1 MTTPTNHK
9 SATKRKLPFVTFQA
23 TITDITSWW
32 CILLLKNHDL
42 SLFEEFEG
50 VLQCLSQTS
59 SNIPKK
65 SPLGIRLHCLVPW
78 QELLKQ
84 LYTDGFGIGKKKFE
98 RIQDTL
104 VLLRQRNFPETP
116 AEQEY
121 KEVLM
126 MVQTHSVL
134 SKLHKYLSGD
144 DAVAL
149 NDDKNKTSD
158 DILDECEAKW
168 RTIYLDV
175 DHIPQSLKDLVDKTN
190 GWGCKTRKAHI
201 KHIVS
206 SSGSILT
213 YKILRNKMQKL
224 LLRWFEHEIEGDV
237 PELLE
242 KGYRGIGFG
251 DISSNKHSLSKN
263 ITSSSSINP
272 DAVDEKIAEIKS
284 PVEPPPKEKEKSLKV
299 KSESKLPKDSSHSDF
314 SCDDEKEEE
323 VELLEMKRKRKKI
336 SKSSMIEGESL
347 SMPASESSF
356 SPKNKRSKH
365 TVKQE
370 SHNIEKGR
378 HNFDGS
384 YSISKPSQWDSDSSE
399 VENNIIRWSKEEDIV
414 LENGIQRYGFGNWK
428 AIIKSSGEIFASK
441 NKTDL
446 SDRAKILIGQGKII

>member
-1 MTTPTNHK
+1 MTTTTNHK
-9 SATKRKLPFVTFQA
+9 SATKRKLPFVTFQNN
-23 TITDITSWW
+23 ISDITSWW
-32 CILLLKNHDL
+32 CCAILKNHDL

-59 SNIPKK
+59 PNIPKN
-65 SPLGIRLHCLVPW
+65 SPLGIRLHCVVPW
-78 QELLKQ
+78 QELLKE
-84 LYTDGFGIGKKKFE
+84 LYTEGFGIGKKKFE

-104 VLLRQRNFPETP
+104 VLLRQRNFPETS

-134 SKLHKYLSGD
+134 SKLYKYLSGD
-144 DAVAL
+144 DDAAL
-149 NDDKNKTSD
+149 DDKNKTSD

-190 GWGCKTRKAHI
+190 GWDCKTRKAHI

-206 SSGSILT
+206 SSGSILK

-251 DISSNKHSLSKN
+251 KISSDNNRSLSKN
-263 ITSSSSINP
+263 IISNIDP
-272 DAVDEKIAEIKS
+272 DAVDKKIAEIKKS
-284 PVEPPPKEKEKSLKV
+284 PVESPKKKSLNRN
-299 KSESKLPKDSSHSDF
+299 SESKLPKDSSHSD
-314 SCDDEKEEE
+314 SSGVDEKKE
-323 VELLEMKRKRKKI
+323 VELLEMKRKRKNI
-336 SKSSMIEGESL
+336 PRSSMMEGASL
-347 SMPASESSF
+347 SVPAGESSF
-356 SPKNKRSKH
+356 SPNKKH
-365 TVKQE
+365 HIVKKGR
-370 SHNIEKGR
+370 HNVEKGR

-384 YSISKPSQWDSDSSE
+384 YSISKPSRWDSDSSE
-399 VENNIIRWSKEEDIV
+399 VENNIIRWSKEEDIA

-446 SDRAKILIGQGKII
+446 KDRAKILIGQGKII